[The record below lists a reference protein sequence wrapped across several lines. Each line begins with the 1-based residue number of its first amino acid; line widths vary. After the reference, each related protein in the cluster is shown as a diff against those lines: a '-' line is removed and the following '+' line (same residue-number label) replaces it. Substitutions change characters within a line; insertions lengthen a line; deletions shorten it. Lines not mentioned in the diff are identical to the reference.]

1 MASSTAGAHAVEV
14 EKSLRMAKFPESPTG
29 SYRSATRPP
38 RRRRPQ
44 VAAPRP
50 VPKGE
55 PLLAHDGRR
64 LVLRPI
70 QPGDAAALRR
80 AFLRLTPE
88 QVRARFFYRMN
99 ELSEALAA
107 RLSDPD
113 PDITAAFVVV
123 DADDGE
129 APGEIRGEARMHV
142 DEATASA
149 EFAIAIDPAFTAQGL
164 GRALMLRLA
173 RECRSRGLV
182 ELWGDVL
189 ADNYAMLDFARHL
202 GLSSTIEHGDE
213 AGVVRVRFALA

>member
-1 MASSTAGAHAVEV
+1 MLG
-14 EKSLRMAKFPESPTG
+14 
-29 SYRSATRPP
+29 
-38 RRRRPQ
+38 
-44 VAAPRP
+44 VA
-50 VPKGE
+50 PKGE
-55 PLLAHDGRR
+55 PLLTHDGRR

-80 AFLRLTPE
+80 AFMRLTPE

-113 PDITAAFVVV
+113 PDITAAYVIV
-123 DADDGE
+123 DAEDGE

-149 EFAIAIDPAFTAQGL
+149 EFAIAIDPAFATQGL
-164 GRALMLRLA
+164 GRALMLRLEQ
-173 RECRSRGLV
+173 ECRRRGLV

-189 ADNYAMLDFARHL
+189 ADNYAMLDFSRHL
-202 GLSSTIEHGDE
+202 GLSSMVDHGDE

>member
-1 MASSTAGAHAVEV
+1 MASSTAYTHAGRV
-14 EKSLRMAKFPESPTG
+14 KNSLHMAKFPESPTA

-44 VAAPRP
+44 PAAPG
-50 VPKGE
+50 VAPKGE
-55 PLLAHDGRR
+55 PLLTHDGRR

-80 AFLRLTPE
+80 AFMRLTPE

-113 PDITAAFVVV
+113 PDITAAYVIV
-123 DADDGE
+123 DAEDGE

-173 RECRSRGLV
+173 QECRRRSLV
-182 ELWGDVL
+182 DLWGDVL
-189 ADNYAMLDFARHL
+189 ADNYAMLDFTRHL
-202 GLSSTIEHGDE
+202 GLSSTVEHGDE